1 MHAEDEEE
9 LLLTVDIGNSNIVIG
24 VFQKENLLAHWRIAS
39 DRRKTYD
46 EYGLLLEQLF
56 HCSQL
61 ERNDVGNII
70 ISSVVPNLTDIFK
83 LTCERYFHLVP
94 MVVGNGLKTGMPIRY
109 ENPKEVGAD
118 RIVNAVA
125 AIERYGAPLIILDF
139 GTATTFCVINE
150 KGEYL
155 GGAIAPGIGISS
167 NALVEKTA
175 QLPKV
180 EMIVPDHV
188 IGRNTIHAMQSG
200 LLYGYC
206 GLVDGMVHRIAKE
219 MGFPLSEIKVI
230 ATGGFAELV
239 KENAETIQYVDQM
252 LTLQG
257 LRILYE
263 KNKKNSSKTKQ
274 KQEMGD
280 H

>member
-1 MHAEDEEE
+1 M
-9 LLLTVDIGNSNIVIG
+9 LLTVDIGNSNIVIG
-24 VFQKENLLAHWRIAS
+24 VFAKNTLQADWRIAS
-39 DRRKTYD
+39 DRLKTYD

-56 HCSQL
+56 QCSNL
-61 ERNDVGNII
+61 NRSDVKDII

-83 LTCERYFHLVP
+83 LTCERYFHMVP
-94 MVVGNGLKTGMPIRY
+94 MIVGNGLKTGMPIRY

-125 AIERYGAPLIILDF
+125 AIELYGAPLIILDF
-139 GTATTFCVINE
+139 GTATTFCVVNE

-155 GGAIAPGIGISS
+155 GGAIAPGVGISL
-167 NALVEKTA
+167 NALIEKTA

-180 EMIVPDHV
+180 EMIVPDRV
-188 IGRNTIHAMQSG
+188 IGRNTINAIQSG

-206 GLVDGMVHRIAKE
+206 GLVDGMVRRIANE
-219 MGFPLSEIKVI
+219 LDMPLTDIHVI
-230 ATGGFAELV
+230 ATGGLAELITA
-239 KENAETIQYVDQM
+239 NSETIQTVDQM

-263 KNKKNSSKTKQ
+263 KNKKLRNKEDK
-274 KQEMGD
+274 GGA
-280 H
+280 